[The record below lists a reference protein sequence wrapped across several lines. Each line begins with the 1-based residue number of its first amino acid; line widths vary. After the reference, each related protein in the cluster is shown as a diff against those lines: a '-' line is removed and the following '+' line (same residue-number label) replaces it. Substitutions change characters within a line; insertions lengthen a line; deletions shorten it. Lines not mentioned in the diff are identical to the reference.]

1 LPEKHRGAFA
11 FYRRLTGDLMR
22 RRRSYHPTISLF
34 SFQDIVTS
42 VTAILILI
50 VLILSLEL
58 ISRKFEQA
66 ARDGAATKAS
76 LLTVL
81 ADLEKAVDRL
91 RASAVAPR
99 SLMQGRADGP
109 TDRDLQILRDQ
120 LDRARLQM
128 ADAQRIN
135 GEAHRRAMAA
145 EARLA
150 KQRASTVAAREDEQ
164 RAEDLEAE
172 TRRQTA
178 RNDEDEAQQDVRKRD
193 IAERTSSGAELV
205 FRRPADEKRQP
216 WLVEVSDEG
225 LCVLRLGAGEVEQ
238 FAHGVGHGSEA
249 LAWLNRLVPARDYV
263 LMLVR
268 PSGVEA
274 ALAVRA
280 AIEAARIPLGMDFI
294 GEGQVVRD
302 RAAGKD
308 HRE

>member
-1 LPEKHRGAFA
+1 
-11 FYRRLTGDLMR
+11 MR
-22 RRRSYHPTISLF
+22 RRRSQHPTISLF

-58 ISRKFEQA
+58 ISRKFEQT
-66 ARDGAATKAS
+66 ARDGAATEAS
-76 LLTVL
+76 LRTVL
-81 ADLEKAVDRL
+81 TDLEKTVDRL
-91 RASAVAPR
+91 RADVVAPR
-99 SLMQGRADGP
+99 SLMQGRADMP

-120 LDRARLQM
+120 LDRSRLQM
-128 ADAQRIN
+128 ADAQRVN
-135 GEAHRRAMAA
+135 SEARRHAIAA

-150 KQRASTVAAREDEQ
+150 EQRASTVAAREDEQ

-172 TRRQTA
+172 TRCQTA

-205 FRRPADEKRQP
+205 FKRPADEKRQP

-225 LCVLRLGAGEVEQ
+225 LCVLRLGAGEVDQ
-238 FAHGVGHGSEA
+238 FESGVDDGSKA
-249 LAWLNRLVPARDYV
+249 LAWLNTLVPARDYV

-280 AIEAARIPLGMDFI
+280 AIEAADIPFGMDFI

-302 RAAGKD
+302 GAAGKD
-308 HRE
+308 HPE